1 MQHQELQQNNR
12 HKLLQAFA
20 TALAID
26 VSLIQDTLA
35 YNSIP
40 QWDSTAHMLLIAEL
54 ENSFQLM
61 LDTDDIIDMS
71 SVEKAREILAKHG
84 VVFV

>member
-1 MQHQELQQNNR
+1 MQHQELQQSNH
-12 HKLLQAFA
+12 HKLQQAFA
-20 TALAID
+20 TALAVD
-26 VSLIQDTLA
+26 LSLIHDDLA

-71 SVEKAREILAKHG
+71 SVTKAREILAKHG
-84 VVFV
+84 VAFA

>member
-1 MQHQELQQNNR
+1 MQHQELQQTNVQ
-12 HKLLQAFA
+12 KLQQAFA
-20 TALAID
+20 TALVVDLSQITD
-26 VSLIQDTLA
+26 DLA

-54 ENSFQLM
+54 ENSFNLL

-71 SVEKAREILAKHG
+71 SVAKAREILAKHG
-84 VVFV
+84 VAFG

>member
-1 MQHQELQQNNR
+1 MQHQELQHSNTQ
-12 HKLLQAFA
+12 KLQQAFA
-20 TALAID
+20 TALAVD
-26 VSLIQDTLA
+26 PALINDDLA

-54 ENSFQLM
+54 ENSFNLL

-71 SVEKAREILAKHG
+71 SVAKARDILIKHG
-84 VVFV
+84 VAFG

>member
-1 MQHQELQQNNR
+1 MQHQELQQSNS
-12 HKLLQAFA
+12 HKLQQAFA
-20 TALAID
+20 EALAID
-26 VSLIQDTLA
+26 VSLITDSLA

-71 SVEKAREILAKHG
+71 SVAKAREILTRHG
-84 VVFV
+84 VVFA